1 MSYPATAYDASAAAL
16 RPLMETFWS
25 ASGWRRPAAWPEPEA
40 MRRAVRAGVMF
51 ASPRTED
58 HDGWV
63 RAARQAAA
71 SVPAGEAAAAFLASL
86 TSRRLDLR
94 SALGSHAIARFLPDG
109 SICT

>member
-1 MSYPATAYDASAAAL
+1 
-16 RPLMETFWS
+16 METFWS

>member
-1 MSYPATAYDASAAAL
+1 
-16 RPLMETFWS
+16 
-25 ASGWRRPAAWPEPEA
+25 

-63 RAARQAAA
+63 RAARQVAA
-71 SVPAGEAAAAFLASL
+71 SVPGEEAAAAFPASL

-94 SALGSHAIARFLPDG
+94 SALGSYAIARFLPEHDFEVMG
-109 SICT
+109 THGRCAIWASTPGPESQKT